1 MDNKSKEKLDATVAI
16 KNVEKSIADLKKIGF
31 KDLSKNDRLAIDKQL
46 EELIEQFKLLRT

>member
-1 MDNKSKEKLDATVAI
+1 MNNKSKEKLDATVAI

-31 KDLSKNDRLAIDKQL
+31 EDLSKDDRLAIDKQL